1 MDNSKKSSLR
11 KVLLE
16 KRDNTSDDLMKIT
29 SKQIHQ
35 NLKKISEFRLA
46 NNIGMYYPIGSEVP
60 TQDIMQEAISNGKEI
75 LCPKLLEKR

>member
-16 KRDNTSDDLMKIT
+16 KRDNTSDDLMKIA

-46 NNIGMYYPIGSEVP
+46 ESIGMYYP
-60 TQDIMQEAISNGKEI
+60 
-75 LCPKLLEKR
+75 